1 MFFWRSDLRFT
12 ALLVLVLVQKIGSF
26 HATFHEKRGQRTI
39 VANIMEYYSLTQIN
53 SGPKNVVKFIC
64 Q

>member
-1 MFFWRSDLRFT
+1 VQDAQVSCVHGRTGTTFFTLFNNN
-12 ALLVLVLVQKIGSF
+12 VQG
-26 HATFHEKRGQRTI
+26 AI

-53 SGPKNVVKFIC
+53 SGTKNVVKFIC